1 MRHVCINI
9 ILYADDILLLSPSI
23 EDLQQLI
30 HVCES
35 AINSLGL
42 QFNYKKSVCMRV
54 GSRHLVDCD
63 NIKTL
68 NGNVLVWV
76 KELRYLGVYLVSSS
90 KFKCNFSYA
99 KKAFIVHSMLCL
111 AVWVV

>member
-1 MRHVCINI
+1 MVEFFRIKCGVRQGRVLSPHLFAVYIDVVIKAVQSQRSGCYMRHVCINI

-68 NGNVLVWV
+68 NGNVLV
-76 KELRYLGVYLVSSS
+76 
-90 KFKCNFSYA
+90 
-99 KKAFIVHSMLCL
+99 
-111 AVWVV
+111 

>member
-1 MRHVCINI
+1 
-9 ILYADDILLLSPSI
+9 
-23 EDLQQLI
+23 
-30 HVCES
+30 
-35 AINSLGL
+35 
-42 QFNYKKSVCMRV
+42 MRV

-63 NIKTL
+63 NIRTL

-99 KKAFIVHSMLCL
+99 KKAF
-111 AVWVV
+111 